1 MTVVGEVVVWIYGKV
16 VQKISEYIDIVSCGE
31 NQVDKLII
39 ILLKLNC
46 NIDHFTSPL

>member
-1 MTVVGEVVVWIYGKV
+1 MWINSKV

-39 ILLKLNC
+39 ILLQL
-46 NIDHFTSPL
+46 